1 MKILKFVPVLIF
13 AFLTINQVAL
23 AEQKPSSSLVQGE
36 KLVHK
41 FWADIKTG
49 DIAAIEKYMAKGF
62 QSVHQDGTRTREQE
76 IELIKGLYLGE
87 YTLSNFKVTQNGPVI
102 LATYL
107 VSVKETINGKRLSSE
122 PAPRLS
128 IFLKK
133 DDGWKWIAHANLK
146 SLWALATPNY
156 Y

>member
-1 MKILKFVPVLIF
+1 MKILKFVSVLIF
-13 AFLTINQVAL
+13 AFLTVNQIAL

-36 KLVHK
+36 KLVRK
-41 FWADIKTG
+41 FWTDIKSR
-49 DIAAIEKYMAKGF
+49 DIAAIEKYIAKGF
-62 QSVHQDGTRTREQE
+62 QSVHQDGPRTREQE

-102 LATYL
+102 VATYL
-107 VSVKETINGKRLSSE
+107 VSVKENINGRRLSSQ
-122 PAPRLS
+122 PASRLS

-146 SLWALATPNY
+146 SLWELATPNY
-156 Y
+156 

>member
-13 AFLTINQVAL
+13 AFLTANQVAL

-36 KLVHK
+36 KLVRK
-41 FWADIKTG
+41 FWADIKTR

-87 YTLSNFKVTQNGPVI
+87 YTLSNFKVTQNRPVI
-102 LATYL
+102 VATYL

-122 PAPRLS
+122 PAARLS

-133 DDGWKWIAHANLK
+133 DDGWKLIAHANLK
-146 SLWALATPNY
+146 SLWELATHNY